1 MERTGVDGREAADSP
16 GGRQRMSK
24 EFWAIVSV
32 GVGLG
37 GLFIALG
44 TFMVISLGNID
55 SRFDSMET
63 HFNARFDS
71 MDSRFNS
78 MDSRFNSMEGRFNSM
93 ETNFNTRLDS
103 TNARLDSIQAELSI
117 ISQRVSY
124 IEGHLGMQRRI
135 PEFEGGP

>member
-1 MERTGVDGREAADSP
+1 
-16 GGRQRMSK
+16 MSK

-55 SRFDSMET
+55 SRLDSMEAHSNARFNSIDSRFNSMESRFDSMET
-63 HFNARFDS
+63 HFN
-71 MDSRFNS
+71 
-78 MDSRFNSMEGRFNSM
+78 G
-93 ETNFNTRLDS
+93 
-103 TNARLDSIQAELSI
+103 RLDSIQSELSI

-135 PEFEGGP
+135 PEFESVP